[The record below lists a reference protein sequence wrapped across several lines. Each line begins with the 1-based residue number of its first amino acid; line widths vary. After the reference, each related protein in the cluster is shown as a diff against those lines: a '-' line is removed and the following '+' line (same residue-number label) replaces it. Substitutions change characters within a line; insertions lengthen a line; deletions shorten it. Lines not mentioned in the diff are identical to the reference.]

1 MVAAIAVLAG
11 IALILANLA
20 GLLLLH
26 SYLLGRIDQQL
37 HATVRAYQRTPP
49 SREPDLPA
57 PHPRFMESLLPELR
71 VYVFAPDG
79 SLIRSSADSTGD
91 SGPDLGFFGTLAGRA
106 DGAPYT
112 VPDTRGGDSWRVET
126 ARRSNGDMLAVTVSL
141 RQVEATVDRLYVID
155 SAVVVLVLLLLGL
168 AAASVVRLGLAP
180 LTDMEDTAEAIARGE
195 VSRRVEGVDPH
206 TEVGRLG
213 IALNAML
220 GQIESA
226 LAARTAS
233 EQRLRQFL
241 ADASHELRTPLTSIQ
256 GFAELYR
263 RGGAPPGPALDEA
276 MSRIESEAA
285 RMALLVADLM
295 LLARLDQERPLDR
308 APVDLLA
315 IAMDAV
321 RDAHARAPDRFV
333 RLDPSPEPPLVY
345 GDEPRLRQVA
355 TNLIANA
362 LQHTPPDASVTV
374 RVGWTGSPGCG
385 GRAEP
390 DPPEGEPTSA
400 VGDEPPPG
408 TPLAVLEVADTGP
421 GLIGD
426 EAARVFERLYRADP
440 SRSRNANGPAGPAGI
455 PAAAGPDR
463 PARTP
468 AAAGPRAPAGGAG
481 LGLAIVAAIVTAHGG
496 RVELRTAPGAGAAFR
511 ALLPL
516 HAEQP
521 CDDDARA
528 CAADLVEPR
537 RSPGTGPARLAG
549 CLDTGA
555 ASSHPRTQPVGGRA
569 RRRLTNDRQDRL

>member
-1 MVAAIAVLAG
+1 MVAAIAALAG
-11 IALILANLA
+11 VALILANLA

-37 HATVRAYQRTPP
+37 HSSVQAYQHTPATT
-49 SREPDLPA
+49 EPDLPVA
-57 PHPRFMESLLPELR
+57 RPRFMENLFPELR
-71 VYVFAPDG
+71 VYVFASDG
-79 SLIRSSADSTGD
+79 SLVRSSADSAGG
-91 SGPDLGFFGTLAGRA
+91 SAPNLGSFDTLVDHA
-106 DGAPYT
+106 DGGTYT
-112 VPDTRGGDSWRVET
+112 VPDGGGGDGWRVET
-126 ARRSNGDMLAVTVSL
+126 AHRPGGEVIAVAVSL
-141 RQVEATVDRLYVID
+141 RQLDATADRLSAID
-155 SAVVVLVLLLLGL
+155 SAVTLLMLLLLGL

-180 LTDMEDTAEAIARGE
+180 LTHMEDTAEAIARGE
-195 VSRRVEGVDPH
+195 VSRRIEGSDPH

-233 EQRLRQFL
+233 ERRLRQFL

-263 RGGAPPGPALDEA
+263 RGGTPPGPALDEA
-276 MSRIESEAA
+276 MGRIEGEAA

-321 RDAHARAPDRFV
+321 RDAHARVPDRFV
-333 RLDPSPEPPLVY
+333 RLDPSPEPPMVY

-362 LQHTPPDASVTV
+362 LQHTPAEASITV
-374 RVGWTGSPGCG
+374 RVATVRPS
-385 GRAEP
+385 
-390 DPPEGEPTSA
+390 DGEPTAA
-400 VGDEPPPG
+400 VGDEPAPD
-408 TPLAVLEVADTGP
+408 TRLAVLEVVDTGP
-421 GLIGD
+421 GLTRE

-440 SRSRNANGPAGPAGI
+440 SRSRSASPQAEAGGSSERGDFPGPAGLS
-455 PAAAGPDR
+455 GPDGLD
-463 PARTP
+463 
-468 AAAGPRAPAGGAG
+468 GPDCFSGPDGFSGSGDLSGSDDSFGSGGSGGGAG

-496 RVELRTAPGAGAAFR
+496 RAELRTAPGAGAAFR

-516 HAEQP
+516 HTEP
-521 CDDDARA
+521 PPDDDAVDSRPRDEAAEHRA
-528 CAADLVEPR
+528 E
-537 RSPGTGPARLAG
+537 LAG
-549 CLDTGA
+549 THL
-555 ASSHPRTQPVGGRA
+555 S
-569 RRRLTNDRQDRL
+569 